1 MLRRATTKNN
11 HKKTQTK
18 GLIRPLRDNYIGEE
32 MKGSCLCGTVE
43 YEIDQL
49 DMSISHCHCDTCRK
63 AHSAAYATNVGVM
76 REHFRWA
83 KGKEKLA
90 AFESSPGK
98 LRHFCSDNN
107 TQHKTKHQTQPQII
121 VRVATLDEDPGSK
134 PVMHIW
140 C

>member
-1 MLRRATTKNN
+1 MLRRASTASARGLTL
-11 HKKTQTK
+11 TL

-83 KGKEKLA
+83 IGKEKLA
-90 AFESSPGK
+90 AFESSPRK
-98 LRHFCSDNN
+98 HKQNRTNN
-107 TQHKTKHQTQPQII
+107 NSHLMAERLAQPH
-121 VRVATLDEDPGSK
+121 V
-134 PVMHIW
+134 
-140 C
+140 